1 MTRACVAVWRA
12 VIFWHGSNL
21 THRGTLWIKVKFF
34 FSLRTR
40 FGVWNVTSDS
50 ATDKNDLF
58 PTAEQLNPPLV
69 CLLGVLRS
77 FQKLQSFFLF
87 TKPEN
92 FFSFFRQ
99 EKRGWIRT
107 IWHLFNSFYYPL
119 IWTFVAL
126 LYEAQPHI
134 SWWKKQFPC
143 KSKLVVLLCFIKRKE
158 ITMSRD
164 LPMMLYNSKS
174 ISLHVM

>member
-92 FFSFFRQ
+92 FFSFFR
-99 EKRGWIRT
+99 RGET
-107 IWHLFNSFYYPL
+107 GVNKNHLAFVQQFLLPL
-119 IWTFVAL
+119 DLNFCGSLVRGTASHQL
-126 LYEAQPHI
+126 MKEA
-134 SWWKKQFPC
+134 
-143 KSKLVVLLCFIKRKE
+143 
-158 ITMSRD
+158 
-164 LPMMLYNSKS
+164 
-174 ISLHVM
+174 ISLQI